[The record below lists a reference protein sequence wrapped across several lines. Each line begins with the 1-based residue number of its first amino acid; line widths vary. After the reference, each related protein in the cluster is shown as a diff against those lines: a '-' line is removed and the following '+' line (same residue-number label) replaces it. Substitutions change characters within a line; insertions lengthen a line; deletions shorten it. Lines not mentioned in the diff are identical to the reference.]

1 MTHHRLPR
9 PLLPIA
15 ALAVAAVALAACGSG
30 SSYGNAP
37 PPAATGATSAPAAS
51 SAVVVRAVEGAG
63 DPNTAWKFVPAV
75 VTVPVGST
83 VTFTNTGAVQHTATA
98 DGGSFDTGAIDPGA
112 SKQVRFSTAGTF
124 AFHCSFHPW
133 MKGTIVVGAAGAS
146 STPAPPTATA
156 GAAGA
161 APTPASYNSGY

>member
-1 MTHHRLPR
+1 MTHPGLLRA
-9 PLLPIA
+9 LLPA
-15 ALAVAAVALAACGSG
+15 TALAVAAVALAACGSG
-30 SSYGNAP
+30 SSYGNAAS
-37 PPAATGATSAPAAS
+37 PAATRATSTSAAG

-75 VTVPVGST
+75 VTVPLGST
-83 VTFTNTGAVQHTATA
+83 VTFTNSASVQHTATA

-112 SKQVRFSTAGTF
+112 SKQVRFSTAGAF

-133 MKGTIVVGAAGAS
+133 MKGTAIVGAPGGSGA
-146 STPAPPTATA
+146 PASPTATA

-161 APTPASYNSGY
+161 APTPANYSSGY